1 MSKRILRGRV
11 VSVKM
16 KKTAVVEV
24 ISLKTH
30 PKYRKKI
37 KSTKKYKAHHEDL
50 VLGVGDVVTIEES
63 RPISKDK
70 HWVIKTILSSPK
82 TVSLDSEVTQL
93 K

>member
-11 VSVKM
+11 VSHKM

-24 ISLKTH
+24 TSLKTH

-50 VLGVGDVVTIEES
+50 VLNVGDEVTIEES

-70 HWVIKTILSSPK
+70 HWAIKEVISFHGPISAG
-82 TVSLDSEVTQL
+82 EEIIN
-93 K
+93 

>member
-1 MSKRILRGRV
+1 MSKRILKGRV
-11 VSVKM
+11 VSHKM

-24 ISLKTH
+24 TSLKTH

-50 VLGVGDVVTIEES
+50 ALNVGDEVTIEES

-70 HWVIKTILSSPK
+70 HWAIRALSKNP
-82 TVSLDSEVTQL
+82 SEA
-93 K
+93 KDF

>member
-1 MSKRILRGRV
+1 
-11 VSVKM
+11 M

-50 VLGVGDVVTIEES
+50 VLNVGDEVTIEES

-70 HWVIKTILSSPK
+70 HWAIKEIISSHK
-82 TVSLDSEVTQL
+82 SVSVGEEIIN
-93 K
+93 

>member
-1 MSKRILRGRV
+1 MSKRILKGRV
-11 VSVKM
+11 VSHKM

-24 ISLKTH
+24 TSLKTH

-50 VLGVGDVVTIEES
+50 VLNVGDEVTIEES

-70 HWVIKTILSSPK
+70 HWAIKEIISSRGP
-82 TVSLDSEVTQL
+82 VSAGEEIIN
-93 K
+93 

>member
-24 ISLKTH
+24 TFLKTH
-30 PKYRKKI
+30 PKYAKKI

-50 VLGVGDVVTIEES
+50 ALGVGDVVTIEES

-70 HWVIKTILSSPK
+70 HWVVK
-82 TVSLDSEVTQL
+82 EVTRSL
-93 K
+93 LGNT